1 MQQDARSVT
10 PWWCMTSEM
19 SPGAIVTQMHLLG
32 FTYSQMERYEGFRNP
47 IGRSWIYEGEMGLSK
62 MQQQHC
68 ASRAG
73 RDAAGVPQQVS
84 AYINNL

>member
-1 MQQDARSVT
+1 MQQGARSVT
-10 PWWCMTSEM
+10 PWWCMINEM
-19 SPGAIVTQMHLLG
+19 SPGATVTRMHLLG
-32 FTYSQMERYEGFRNP
+32 FTYSQMERYEGSRNP
-47 IGRSWIYEGEMGLSK
+47 IGRSWIYEREMELSK

-73 RDAAGVPQQVS
+73 RSAAGVSQQVS